1 MTERRAIAAERDAF
15 DRLVASYLYDQEGS
29 LFDARIMGVERFGLF
44 AEIVGIGV
52 SGFMPISLL
61 KDGYYQFDS
70 DRRTLFTEGTRK
82 KYCLGDS
89 IKVRLKEVNIATGR
103 LLLEPVKQ
111 YRNNK
116 KRKSYSKKKSGV
128 TVKSRKT

>member
-1 MTERRAIAAERDAF
+1 
-15 DRLVASYLYDQEGS
+15 
-29 LFDARIMGVERFGLF
+29 LFDAHIMGVERFGLF
-44 AEIVGIGV
+44 AEIAGIGV
-52 SGFMPISLL
+52 SGFTPISLL

-70 DRRTLFTEGTRK
+70 DRRTLFREGTRK

-111 YRNNK
+111 NRNNK
-116 KRKSYSKKKSGV
+116 KRKSYSKKKSEV
-128 TVKSRKT
+128 TVKNRKT